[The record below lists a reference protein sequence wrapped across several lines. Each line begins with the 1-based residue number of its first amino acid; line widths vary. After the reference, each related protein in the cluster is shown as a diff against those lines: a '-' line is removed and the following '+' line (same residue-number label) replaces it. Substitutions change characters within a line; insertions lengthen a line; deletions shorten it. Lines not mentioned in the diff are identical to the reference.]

1 MSHRKHYSWSVIN
14 QFSVQLI
21 SFLGNILIARQL
33 TPDDYG
39 LVAMLA
45 IFMGIAWNFT
55 ESGFADFLIR
65 KQDADKKDFATIFI
79 HNITFALLLYGL
91 LYISAPYISH
101 YFERQELIEIARV
114 LGLSLVIKA
123 ITVVEF
129 TRMRKELMFKN
140 TTIIQIVS
148 SIFSLAIA
156 YLMAING
163 FGYWAIVMQ
172 TLSIAIINLVMIMI
186 LNKWRPYFYFS
197 WERYKSMRGF
207 SNNMLL
213 SYFSNQIGN
222 NLYSVFIGKYHS
234 ISGLGFYN
242 QAAKINDACFQSINA
257 VILTTSYPLLA
268 NEKNRDIRR
277 EMYNSLLNHFL
288 FIQFSISLFIIGI
301 AYPLIELLFGDKWV
315 SAAPLLQ
322 LLMLSFLFYP
332 LTTIN
337 QNIIKIEGRS
347 ALYRNLTFLRNGLNF
362 IALLLTY
369 SYSIEMLIVGQIIA
383 RYLSVT
389 IDVII
394 CGKIIDFNVL
404 KQLKI
409 VGIQILSPTI
419 AMIIAFSVSMYF
431 NPIFLKFSIYLS
443 VFVIVFYLSNKII
456 QNKTQDYYQ
465 EKFKLLLNKIKK

>member
-1 MSHRKHYSWSVIN
+1 MSDTKHYSWSAIN
-14 QFSVQLI
+14 RFGVQLI
-21 SFLGNILIARQL
+21 GFLGNVLIARQL

-45 IFMGIAWNFT
+45 IFIGIAWNFT
-55 ESGFADFLIR
+55 ESGFADCLIR

-79 HNITFALLLYGL
+79 HNITIAFVLYVLLYFT
-91 LYISAPYISH
+91 APYISH
-101 YFERQELIEIARV
+101 YFKRQELIEITRI
-114 LGLSLVIKA
+114 LGLSIVIKA
-123 ITVVEF
+123 ITVAEF
-129 TRMRKELMFKN
+129 TRMSKELMFKN
-140 TTIIQIVS
+140 TAIIQIVS
-148 SIFSLAIA
+148 SVFSVVIA

-197 WERYKSMRGF
+197 WERYKKMRGF
-207 SNNMLL
+207 SNNMLI

-234 ISGLGFYN
+234 IAGLGFYN
-242 QAAKINDACFQSINA
+242 QAAKINDACFQGINA

-268 NEKNRDIRR
+268 KEKNREFRK
-277 EMYNSLLNHFL
+277 EMYKSILNHFL
-288 FIQFSISLFIIGI
+288 FIQFSISLFIVGG
-301 AYPLIELLFGDKWV
+301 AYPLLELIFGDKWV

-322 LLMLSFLFYP
+322 LLTLSFLFMP
-332 LTTIN
+332 LTTLN
-337 QNIIKIEGRS
+337 SNIIKIEGRS

-369 SYSIEMLIVGQIIA
+369 SYSIEILIVGQIIA
-383 RYLSVT
+383 KYLSVT
-389 IDVII
+389 MDVII
-394 CGKIIDFNVL
+394 CGKIIDFNVF

-419 AMIIAFSVSMYF
+419 AMIIAFNASVFF
-431 NPIFLKFSIYLS
+431 NQIFLKFIIYLL
-443 VFVIVFYLSNKII
+443 VFAIVFYLSNKTLK
-456 QNKTQDYYQ
+456 NKTQDYYQ
-465 EKFKLLLNKIKK
+465 GKFMQLLNKINK